1 MEILEVNTNTLAV
14 LFDGCPEA
22 FEGITLEGNYLLY
35 DGEKIDI
42 SEFNINDLISND
54 NSFAASLH
62 SLKPED
68 VFRIIRLH
76 VNLLGN
82 RNNNTY
88 GPHMSD
94 DLTNEKIEVFKQ
106 RNPLMRNIS
115 VVKKNDGGIK
125 REYINIVDSSG
136 KDHLFPNDRN
146 VNIFDI
152 YDLLK
157 IKYGKDVTPDQ
168 LIEAVYRKLY
178 DVRLSTAENL
188 MDKSSTSEEFAHKLE
203 RVNAPYR
210 DSKTVNVVASE
221 EHDIAV
227 VSDTTDAS
235 KHQVVTFEQNQFG
248 DLVLNHH
255 DQNVIGNETIS
266 RNNTQSTVVQ
276 GENDVDETIAS
287 SQEILEKDEEE
298 VTAIVITTQEF
309 YDLLNSP
316 NSLSEE
322 ELASVNLYYAY
333 LGDLIKYEEY
343 LVPELKKM
351 LQDFRAY
358 VYELEYGDVHVPL
371 NEKQREA
378 TAKLKEME
386 ESKKTLEE
394 SVTQEKINDGVKK
407 LQRVM
412 PADNYVA
419 KENEDNAGMVSV
431 IQVVAFI
438 IGISIILTAV
448 TLYLIS

>member
-1 MEILEVNTNTLAV
+1 MDTLEVNTNTLSV
-14 LFDGCPEA
+14 LYDGCPEA

-42 SEFNINDLISND
+42 SEFNINDLISDD
-54 NSFAASLH
+54 NSFASSLH

-82 RNNNTY
+82 RDSNTY
-88 GPHMSD
+88 GPRMSD
-94 DLTNEKIEVFKQ
+94 DLTNEKVEIIKQ
-106 RNPLMRNIS
+106 KNPLMRNIS

-188 MDKSSTSEEFAHKLE
+188 IDKTSTSEEFADKLE
-203 RVNAPYR
+203 RVNSPYR
-210 DSKTVNVVASE
+210 DSKTVDVVASE
-221 EHDIAV
+221 EHDMAV

-255 DQNVIGNETIS
+255 DQNVIGSETIS

-298 VTAIVITTQEF
+298 IAAIVITTQEF

-351 LQDFRAY
+351 LQDFRTY
-358 VYELEYGDVHVPL
+358 VFELEYGDVHVPL

-386 ESKKTLEE
+386 EAKKTLEE
-394 SVTQEKINDGVKK
+394 SITEEKVSDSIKK
-407 LQRVM
+407 LRRVM
-412 PADNYVA
+412 PADNYIA
-419 KENEDNAGMVSV
+419 QEDEDNAGMVSV
-431 IQVVAFI
+431 VQVVAFI

-448 TLYLIS
+448 TLYLLS